1 MSYLVVEE
9 GKVKTED
16 GTVIEGVTDIRINQC
31 YERCGYEL
39 EIKAF
44 VPQEV
49 LVTYPKKKDLN
60 LTSVSSF
67 DDAVMQVC
75 DELKLTFGPEPSEL
89 VDHILDIVKGAARMR
104 IYNRD
109 KISKE
114 IFNVSQELTRSIY
127 RDAFTATW
135 NEPGQLRGRSII

>member
-1 MSYLVVEE
+1 
-9 GKVKTED
+9 
-16 GTVIEGVTDIRINQC
+16 
-31 YERCGYEL
+31 
-39 EIKAF
+39 
-44 VPQEV
+44 
-49 LVTYPKKKDLN
+49 
-60 LTSVSSF
+60 
-67 DDAVMQVC
+67 MQVC